1 MSHFAQRNDCCY
13 NLKES
18 VLNDRT
24 SSRDVAI
31 GMMFLSQTTVGILG
45 NFSLLYHYLFL
56 YHTVC
61 RLRCTDLIFKH
72 LAIANCLV
80 LLSNGVPQTIVA
92 FGLKYFIKDFEC
104 NLLLYVQIV
113 GRGVSIGN
121 TCLLSV
127 FQTIMIS
134 PMNSCLKDLKV
145 KAPKY
150 IGFSIP
156 LCWML
161 HMVVNFIFLIC
172 FLYLS
177 SKWIPPNILKTRDLG
192 YCFVLDHEKIT
203 GSTYTALIVLL
214 EVLFSVLIIWASGS
228 MIFILYRHK
237 QQVQYIHRTHGSPG
251 SFPESRAT
259 KSILIL
265 ASTFVSSY
273 TLSMFHTSIALF
285 HNLSW
290 WLANISKLISLCF
303 PTVSPFLLMSCDSN
317 VSRLF
322 FVWTRNKKFHHVI
335 RKT

>member
-24 SSRDVAI
+24 SSRDMTI

-56 YHTVC
+56 YVPVS

-72 LAIANCLV
+72 LAIANCLI

-92 FGLKYFIKDFEC
+92 FGLKYFINDFEC
-104 NLLLYVQIV
+104 NLLLYVQIL

-134 PMNSCLKDLKV
+134 PVNSCLKDLKV

-150 IGFSIP
+150 IGFSIS
-156 LCWML
+156 LCWIL

-177 SKWIPPNILKTRDLG
+177 SKWIPQK
-192 YCFVLDHEKIT
+192 DHEKIT
-203 GSTYTALIVLL
+203 GFVYTALIVLL
-214 EVLFSVLIIWASGS
+214 EVLSSVLIIWASGS
-228 MIFILYRHK
+228 MIFILYRHN
-237 QQVQYIHRTHGSPG
+237 QYIHRTHASPG
-251 SFPESRAT
+251 SSPESRAT
-259 KSILIL
+259 KSILVL

-273 TLSMFHTSIALF
+273 TLSSMFHTSIALF

>member
-1 MSHFAQRNDCCY
+1 
-13 NLKES
+13 
-18 VLNDRT
+18 

-56 YHTVC
+56 DHTVC

-72 LAIANCLV
+72 LAIANCLI
-80 LLSNGVPQTIVA
+80 LLYNGVPQTIVA
-92 FGLKYFIKDFEC
+92 FGLKYFINDFEC

-134 PMNSCLKDLKV
+134 PVNSCLKDLKV

-150 IGFSIP
+150 IGFSIS
-156 LCWML
+156 LCWIL

-192 YCFVLDHEKIT
+192 YL
-203 GSTYTALIVLL
+203 LL

-237 QQVQYIHRTHGSPG
+237 QQVQYIHRTHASPG
-251 SFPESRAT
+251 SSPESRAT
-259 KSILIL
+259 KSILVL

-273 TLSMFHTSIALF
+273 TLSSMFHTSIL
-285 HNLSW
+285 

-322 FVWTRNKKFHHVI
+322 FVWTR
-335 RKT
+335 